1 MKKIL
6 SFTLIVFCASF
17 AFAQFPKVNLPG
29 NLPKISLPP
38 TKKGITNDQA
48 VAGLKE
54 ALSVGTDTAVSILT
68 KADGFFKDETVKILL
83 PPEAQ
88 NVYKNATKIPG
99 GKEMIDKTVL
109 AMNRAAEDASKDAA
123 PIFKNAI
130 TSMTVSDGMSIV
142 KGADNSATTYLKDK
156 TYSPLKD
163 AFKPKIQASLSKPL
177 VAGVSAEESY
187 KELINTYNKA
197 SMNGML
203 FDKIASSSLSDYVT
217 TKGLDGL
224 FIKVA
229 DQEQKIRKNPIAQ
242 VTELLK
248 TVFGSK

>member
-1 MKKIL
+1 
-6 SFTLIVFCASF
+6 
-17 AFAQFPKVNLPG
+17 
-29 NLPKISLPP
+29 
-38 TKKGITNDQA
+38 
-48 VAGLKE
+48 
-54 ALSVGTDTAVSILT
+54 
-68 KADGFFKDETVKILL
+68 
-83 PPEAQ
+83 
-88 NVYKNATKIPG
+88 
-99 GKEMIDKTVL
+99 
-109 AMNRAAEDASKDAA
+109 
-123 PIFKNAI
+123 
-130 TSMTVSDGMSIV
+130 MTVSDGMSIV